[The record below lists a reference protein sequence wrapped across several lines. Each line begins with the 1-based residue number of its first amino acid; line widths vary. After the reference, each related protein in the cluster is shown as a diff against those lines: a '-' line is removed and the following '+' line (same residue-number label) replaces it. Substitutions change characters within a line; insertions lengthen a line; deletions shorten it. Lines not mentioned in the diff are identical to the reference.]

1 MPASSNETTH
11 PIPLERDSILN
22 DILAHIDS
30 YAHHDPAIDCEA
42 LKEHVLRPVLANTF
56 DPEVQL
62 RGFLRALRRTSSFA
76 VALEGIQ
83 DGEVRAKVESFVD
96 GKSVKE
102 VLGGKGFAMP
112 KGGHRQ
118 VGANEQKRKE
128 NFGERLVNGIA
139 DAVDEVVFKVL
150 DAKEEVESRLDVMK
164 ERLIDGSHAH
174 PEIYE
179 DEAETKVMEVH
190 HLKPFSNWGENIR
203 NTPLYTFVPT
213 TVLGIQNIVR
223 FAIANDLRVRC
234 AGYRHS
240 WSSIF
245 SSSSS
250 STEEDNDKNKKRN
263 NTILISFVNLTEV
276 TTLPDPMSLPHSFSS
291 SHPNELQTI
300 ELLPLTAHPT
310 SRPESRLCRIGA
322 ATTSESLRLFLTSP
336 TSKWTL
342 PVSPILVEVTLA
354 GITQTICHGAGR
366 LHPTISD
373 FVRRVEYVDCRG
385 VLQSLNIEESKEGV
399 RAVAGAFGLIG
410 VITHI
415 TLELDRMRDAVMRPR
430 KVDVTLAI
438 PPLSKED
445 VPEALRGEW
454 WGARESDSEVE
465 EKIEEARKKFVRRA
479 RDDYYSEWFWFAFQ
493 RKAWVNT
500 WDVVEVG
507 DAEGGDAVEYPDD
520 AAVFLQWLEGWL
532 GGVLTSSKFF
542 NAIPGHWQAQLL
554 ATSGM
559 AALPPMFGED
569 ETPTIKTQLPKA
581 LHFRRGTQNMR
592 VRDTE
597 FQIPIPPHPSNPNE
611 PDFSVVQRAWWDA
624 INLVYSSSS
633 SASGAAPMRLTLE
646 LRIMGGS
653 NVLLAPQY
661 GNGPWGTASIEVLS
675 VPDAARDG
683 EWEAFVQKVADVWM
697 GYECPYPSLQATQSG
712 NEPQKTQPMDKTYL
726 NVRPHWAKEWE
737 SIKMHGIPAK
747 KYLKEFAYKEQIPA
761 FRDVLRRIGEGKGWG
776 LRDLKE
782 RFSNE
787 LWDEL
792 VFDGV

>member
-1 MPASSNETTH
+1 MPFNETTH
-11 PIPLERDSILN
+11 PIPLERDSILT
-22 DILAHIDS
+22 DILAHIDT
-30 YAHHDPAIDCEA
+30 YAHHDPAIDCEV
-42 LKEHVLRPVLANTF
+42 LKEHVLQPVLANTF

-76 VALEGIQ
+76 V
-83 DGEVRAKVESFVD
+83 RAKVESFVD

-112 KGGHRQ
+112 MGGHRQ

-128 NFGERLVNGIA
+128 NLGERLANGIA

-150 DAKEEVESRLDVMK
+150 DAKEEMESRLDVVK
-164 ERLIDGSHAH
+164 EHLIDGSHAL
-174 PEIYE
+174 PKIYE
-179 DEAETKVMEVH
+179 DEAETKLMEVH

-223 FAIANDLRVRC
+223 FAIANDLKVRC

-276 TTLPDPMSLPHSFSS
+276 TTLPDPMSLPHSSS
-291 SHPNELQTI
+291 STSHPNELQTI
-300 ELLPLTAHPT
+300 ELLPLPAQPT
-310 SRPESRLCRIGA
+310 SHPETRLCRIGRRHPPPNPSA
-322 ATTSESLRLFLTSP
+322 SSSPPP

-385 VLQSLNIEESKEGV
+385 VLQSLDIEESKEGV
-399 RAVAGAFGLIG
+399 RAAAGAFGLIG

-430 KVDVTLAI
+430 KVDVLRAI
-438 PPLSKED
+438 PPLRKED

-454 WGARESDSEVE
+454 WGPSDSDSEVE
-465 EKIEEARKKFVRRA
+465 EMIEESRKEFVRRA

-507 DAEGGDAVEYPDD
+507 DGEGGEAVEYPDD

-532 GGVLTSSKFF
+532 APTSRNF
-542 NAIPGHWQAQLL
+542 
-554 ATSGM
+554 GM

-569 ETPTIKTQLPKA
+569 ETPTIKTQLPNA
-581 LHFRRGTQNMR
+581 LHFRRGTQNM
-592 VRDTE
+592 
-597 FQIPIPPHPSNPNE
+597 PY
-611 PDFSVVQRAWWDA
+611 FSVVQRAWWDA
-624 INLVYSSSS
+624 ISLVYSSSS
-633 SASGAAPMRLTLE
+633 SSTGAAPMRLTLE

-661 GNGPWGTASIEVLS
+661 GNAPWGTASIEVL
-675 VPDAARDG
+675 RDG

-697 GYECPYPSLQATQSG
+697 GYEYPYPSIQTTQNG
-712 NEPQKTQPMDKTYL
+712 NEHRKTQPKDKTYL

-737 SIKMHGIPAK
+737 YIKMHGIPAR

-761 FRDVLRRIGEGKGWG
+761 FRDALRRIGERQGWG
-776 LRDLKE
+776 LRDLK